1 MPAPAPQVPPPP
13 PAAPEP
19 IRWTQVRPRHL
30 LPSLHSNTCCVPTCP
45 VQPGNGRLG
54 RPSSVL
60 ERVIAE
66 VSSPNAM
73 MLQRHCARSAASS
86 TMQQLTRGC
95 FAASVTLTLSSAKL
109 LFRDGCPA
117 VSVQAVSDIRLLSAL
132 ATHCSGLQ
140 SCARVPPRLTAAHRV
155 LRGARVARRQAV
167 AGAGVLAAGA
177 YGVHTLLTPRVT
189 RWYRTWRHGE
199 APLAS
204 DAQPGRA
211 TAELVAAALKEQV
224 GRAPA
229 SRAPGASVG
238 ALSCR
243 RRGSGSAAPAAAARR
258 RQPSSALRRCAARA
272 AAARLGCIPARLLVA
287 AWARRQSI
295 LLLGERAAAVRAPR
309 AGGGG
314 ARGG

>member
-1 MPAPAPQVPPPP
+1 
-13 PAAPEP
+13 
-19 IRWTQVRPRHL
+19 
-30 LPSLHSNTCCVPTCP
+30 
-45 VQPGNGRLG
+45 
-54 RPSSVL
+54 
-60 ERVIAE
+60 
-66 VSSPNAM
+66 
-73 MLQRHCARSAASS
+73 
-86 TMQQLTRGC
+86 
-95 FAASVTLTLSSAKL
+95 
-109 LFRDGCPA
+109 
-117 VSVQAVSDIRLLSAL
+117 
-132 ATHCSGLQ
+132 
-140 SCARVPPRLTAAHRV
+140 
-155 LRGARVARRQAV
+155 VARRQAV

-199 APLAS
+199 APPAS

-243 RRGSGSAAPAAAARR
+243 RRGCGAAAPAAAARR